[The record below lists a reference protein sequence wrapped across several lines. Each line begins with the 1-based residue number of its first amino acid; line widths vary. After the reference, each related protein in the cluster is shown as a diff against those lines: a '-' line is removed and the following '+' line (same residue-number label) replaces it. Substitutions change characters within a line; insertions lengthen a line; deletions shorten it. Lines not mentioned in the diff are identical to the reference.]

1 MSSSPLTFEEQV
13 IPPWG
18 LELSDDDIHLWSAS
32 LERSAEQIQEL
43 STLLDATEQQRA
55 ARFVFEHSR
64 RRFIVAR
71 GLLRRL
77 LGAYTGVAPEQLE
90 FAYGEKGKP
99 RLVAQ
104 PIAFNLSHSE
114 ELMLV
119 GFARV
124 PLGVDVEYLREIS
137 DAEAISQRFFSTN
150 ETVTL
155 LRLDKTQRGRAF
167 LLGWTRKEAYIKA
180 IGRGLSYPLNRFE
193 VTLDPAQ
200 EPKIVSLDGD
210 TRGAALWRLVHVEPA
225 PGYVGALAVSGQ
237 DWQIHSHRLVDD
249 LRPSP

>member
-1 MSSSPLTFEEQV
+1 MDDDALRFAAQA

-18 LELSDDDIHLWSAS
+18 LELAEDQIHLWSAS
-32 LERSAEQIQEL
+32 LDRPAQEVQAL
-43 STLLDATEQQRA
+43 ASLLDADEQRRA

-77 LGAYTGVAPEQLE
+77 LGAYTGAAPEQLE
-90 FAYGEKGKP
+90 FTYGEKGKP
-99 RLVAQ
+99 RLVDQ
-104 PIAFNLSHSE
+104 PVAFNVSHSE
-114 ELMLV
+114 ELMLA

-124 PLGVDVEYLREIS
+124 PLGVDVEYLRDVS

-155 LRLDKTQRGRAF
+155 LRLEKAQRSLAF

-180 IGRGLSYPLNRFE
+180 IGRGLSFPLNRFE
-193 VTLDPAQ
+193 VTLDPTQAA
-200 EPKIVSLDGD
+200 KIVRLDGD
-210 TRGAALWRLVHVEPA
+210 TRGAALWRLVHLEPA

-237 DWQIHSHRLVDD
+237 DWQIQTHTLVEGSA
-249 LRPSP
+249 PP